1 MSYVRL
7 GPRSIVRS
15 VLSSGFEIHSLAL
28 TPRLKWGT
36 TKVAGLAFDFGGVY
50 RTCVPQFT
58 SRVSSFVIF
67 YGKYLPYRPGVSLPA
82 GSLRKYSF
90 VYPSF
95 H

>member
-1 MSYVRL
+1 MPRALRSKSMQVYVDVYVRL

-50 RTCVPQFT
+50 RTCVPN
-58 SRVSSFVIF
+58 
-67 YGKYLPYRPGVSLPA
+67 LPA
-82 GSLRKYSF
+82 E
-90 VYPSF
+90 
-95 H
+95 